1 MVESQQPD
9 AHAFYPCNG
18 IPNPFR
24 AGLYQVGAA
33 DDGPDGLAEPF
44 PDRVQYIEDS
54 GMAASHNHG

>member
-18 IPNPFR
+18 IPNPCR
-24 AGLYQVGAA
+24 AGLYPMCAA
-33 DDGPDGLAEPF
+33 DDGTYMLAEPF